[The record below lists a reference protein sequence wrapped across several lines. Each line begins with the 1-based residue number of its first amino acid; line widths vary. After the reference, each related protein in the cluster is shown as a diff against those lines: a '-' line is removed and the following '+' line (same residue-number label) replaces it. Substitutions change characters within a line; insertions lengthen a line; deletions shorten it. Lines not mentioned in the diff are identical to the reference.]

1 MKRIDNPERDEG
13 DRRRSS
19 VDGHTD
25 WGWVL
30 GQERIW
36 DYQKDNTTQISL
48 IRVSL
53 RFLDR
58 HRLKRSHGDKR
69 GLTNP
74 VIRSQ
79 PFHPTPV
86 PQRRPERHQRSA
98 EPSVPRTVFLLKQ
111 LEICEHRYR
120 GNGVQSEVGR
130 QPQAEGLGGE
140 VGRGGFAF
148 GGDGLEDEA
157 GGED

>member
-25 WGWVL
+25 WEWVL
-30 GQERIW
+30 GQERVW
-36 DYQKDNTTQISL
+36 DCQKSNKHKS
-48 IRVSL
+48 VSSVCP
-53 RFLDR
+53 RSSSR
-58 HRLKRSHGDKR
+58 HRRKVNHSEER
-69 GLTNP
+69 GLTDP

-86 PQRRPERHQRSA
+86 PHSRPECHQRSA

-120 GNGVQSEVGR
+120 GNGVQSEVGGE
-130 QPQAEGLGGE
+130 PEAEGFGGE
-140 VGRGGFAF
+140 VG
-148 GGDGLEDEA
+148 
-157 GGED
+157 